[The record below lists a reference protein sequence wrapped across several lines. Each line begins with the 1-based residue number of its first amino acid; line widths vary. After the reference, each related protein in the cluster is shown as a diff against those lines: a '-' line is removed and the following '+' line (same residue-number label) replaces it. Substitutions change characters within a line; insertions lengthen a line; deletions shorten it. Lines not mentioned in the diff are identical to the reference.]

1 MTSIGRIQERGDM
14 PRATLTATLW
24 REGDAYV
31 SLCPGLDVSSC
42 GDTPDEALRMLK
54 EAVELYLLNSQRLG
68 TWDDVKAALASPER
82 FSTTI
87 EVATP

>member
-1 MTSIGRIQERGDM
+1 MRRVEPIQEKRDM

-24 REGDAYV
+24 REGEAYV
-31 SLCPGLDVSSC
+31 SLCPELDVSSC

-54 EAVELYLLNSQRLG
+54 EAVELYLENAQKLG
-68 TWDDVKAALASPER
+68 TLKDVEAALSSPVR

>member
-1 MTSIGRIQERGDM
+1 MQTVERTRERGRM

-24 REGDAYV
+24 REGDTYV
-31 SLCPGLDVSSC
+31 SLCPELDVSSC
-42 GDTPDEALRMLK
+42 GDTPDEAIRALK
-54 EAVELYLLNSQRLG
+54 EAVELYLENAKSLG
-68 TWDDVKAALASPER
+68 TLDDLRGALDSPVR